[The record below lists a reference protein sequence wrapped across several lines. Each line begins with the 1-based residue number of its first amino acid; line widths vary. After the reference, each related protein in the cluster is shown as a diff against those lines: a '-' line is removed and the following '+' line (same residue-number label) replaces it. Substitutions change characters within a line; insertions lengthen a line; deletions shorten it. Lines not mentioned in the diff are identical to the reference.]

1 LNSLDI
7 NKLIKAS
14 KSYESNSYS
23 KRLSILGDYSTQHLK
38 MALQGFFAITNTN
51 IEVIDSDYNQIF
63 ISINDPNSLIYKH
76 RSDYV
81 IIFETTEKL
90 ENSFFNLSEDEKAL
104 FADKKLLEIES
115 LLTTLSKNLPKSKI
129 IINDFLEYGHNVF
142 GNYGYTNPCAFQYQI
157 RKLNCLLIELVS
169 KKGNVFLNNINHVAL
184 ALGQEKFISRSFYF
198 SADMSFSLDTTAILA
213 KNIGQIINSCEG
225 RFKKCVIIDLD
236 NTLWGGV
243 IGDDGIEHIEI
254 GDLGNG
260 KVFTAFQKWL
270 LELKKRGIILCICSK
285 NNEST
290 AKEPFKRHPEMVLRL
305 NDIAVFVANWKNKAD
320 NIRFIQSI
328 LNISFDSMVFLDDN
342 PFERNQ
348 VRIEIPEI
356 SVPELPETP
365 EHYIEYLDKLNLF
378 ETSSFSPSD
387 KDRTKQ
393 YQEES
398 LRAENKVNYSS
409 INDYLRS
416 LEMKAELKPFDNLN
430 KARIAQLTQRS
441 NQFNLRTIRYTEK
454 DIEDIINSK
463 SKYGFYVKIK
473 DKYGDYGLISAV
485 VLDDHIEHLFIDTW
499 IMSCRVLKRNVENIV
514 INSMVEFAKQKSKKA
529 LIGEY
534 IPTKK
539 NALVEMHYKSLG
551 FDKKNKYWILDL
563 KKHKSK
569 THFFKI
575 NQ

>member
-1 LNSLDI
+1 MNSLDI

-142 GNYGYTNPCAFQYQI
+142 GNYGYTNPCAFDQI

-270 LELKKRGIILCICSK
+270 LELKKGELYYVYV
-285 NNEST
+285 
-290 AKEPFKRHPEMVLRL
+290 AKTTNPQQKSHL
-305 NDIAVFVANWKNKAD
+305 NDI
-320 NIRFIQSI
+320 
-328 LNISFDSMVFLDDN
+328 
-342 PFERNQ
+342 
-348 VRIEIPEI
+348 
-356 SVPELPETP
+356 
-365 EHYIEYLDKLNLF
+365 
-378 ETSSFSPSD
+378 
-387 KDRTKQ
+387 
-393 YQEES
+393 
-398 LRAENKVNYSS
+398 
-409 INDYLRS
+409 
-416 LEMKAELKPFDNLN
+416 LKWF
-430 KARIAQLTQRS
+430 
-441 NQFNLRTIRYTEK
+441 
-454 DIEDIINSK
+454 
-463 SKYGFYVKIK
+463 
-473 DKYGDYGLISAV
+473 
-485 VLDDHIEHLFIDTW
+485 
-499 IMSCRVLKRNVENIV
+499 
-514 INSMVEFAKQKSKKA
+514 
-529 LIGEY
+529 
-534 IPTKK
+534 
-539 NALVEMHYKSLG
+539 
-551 FDKKNKYWILDL
+551 
-563 KKHKSK
+563 
-569 THFFKI
+569 
-575 NQ
+575 